1 MKISEVD
8 RTKLS
13 PMMAQYMEI
22 KDKYKEELVFYRL
35 GDFYEM
41 FFDDALIASRELEL
55 TLTGRVA
62 GLEEKVPMCGV
73 PHNNVK
79 PYIEKLVN
87 KGYRVAIC
95 EQLEDPRFT
104 KGMVKR
110 GIVDVIS
117 KGTIADNDLLNDLD
131 SSYIASILFFSDIIV
146 LTILDIST
154 GYLATLSIENDEEK
168 INDALFY
175 RDVSY
180 VVYIPK
186 NYTNDVLKGMNPT
199 IDIKSTNDY
208 TSSLEEMMLTDYLNL
223 QNTYLKLTTDQAKL
237 TNYINDT
244 LKDKSEVVLTS
255 KVDTKSLSKVSRY
268 FNFASYSIL
277 AVVIFIITLV
287 LTSFK
292 EKTVNKRIVVSSMNY
307 KKHNGLILKSSLLY
321 ALIVWVLFSLLAI
334 ILLGKSVLN
343 TRGLLLSLNT
353 LVFTLQALTFALLIS
368 SLVNNKDA
376 IGGIVNVVAL
386 GGAFIPSMYLPE
398 KVVSISHIF
407 PAYYYN
413 NSNDLVTSLEVINL
427 TTLKPFITNIMMMLV
442 FMLVFIV
449 LNNFVIKNKRK
460 A

>member
-1 MKISEVD
+1 MTVFKTFWKI
-8 RTKLS
+8 
-13 PMMAQYMEI
+13 
-22 KDKYKEELVFYRL
+22 
-35 GDFYEM
+35 
-41 FFDDALIASRELEL
+41 
-55 TLTGRVA
+55 
-62 GLEEKVPMCGV
+62 
-73 PHNNVK
+73 
-79 PYIEKLVN
+79 VN
-87 KGYRVAIC
+87 KY
-95 EQLEDPRFT
+95 
-104 KGMVKR
+104 
-110 GIVDVIS
+110 
-117 KGTIADNDLLNDLD
+117 KGTIILYTVMLISFGGINLASNDTTTTFTSTLPNIAIINNDE
-131 SSYIASILFFSDIIV
+131 STIITNN
-146 LTILDIST
+146 LIN
-154 GYLATLSIENDEEK
+154 YLSENSKVVDIENDEEK

-223 QNTYLKLTTDQAKL
+223 QNTYLKLTTDQTKL

-244 LKDKSEVVLTS
+244 LKDKSKVVLTS

-307 KKHNGLILKSSLLY
+307 KKHSGLILKSSLLY

-334 ILLGKSVLN
+334 ILLGKSLLN
-343 TRGLLLSLNT
+343 IRGLLLLLNT
-353 LVFTLQALTFALLIS
+353 LIFTLQALTFALLIS

-386 GGAFIPSMYLPE
+386 GSAFLCGAFIPSMYLPE

>member
-1 MKISEVD
+1 MTVFKTFWKI
-8 RTKLS
+8 
-13 PMMAQYMEI
+13 
-22 KDKYKEELVFYRL
+22 
-35 GDFYEM
+35 
-41 FFDDALIASRELEL
+41 
-55 TLTGRVA
+55 
-62 GLEEKVPMCGV
+62 
-73 PHNNVK
+73 
-79 PYIEKLVN
+79 VN
-87 KGYRVAIC
+87 KY
-95 EQLEDPRFT
+95 
-104 KGMVKR
+104 
-110 GIVDVIS
+110 
-117 KGTIADNDLLNDLD
+117 KGTIILYTVMLISFGGINLTSNDTTTTFTSTLPNIAIVNNDQK
-131 SSYIASILFFSDIIV
+131 SV
-146 LTILDIST
+146 LTNNLIS
-154 GYLATLSIENDEEK
+154 YLSENSKVVDIENDEEK

-223 QNTYLKLTTDQAKL
+223 QNTYLKLTTDQTKL

-307 KKHNGLILKSSLLY
+307 KKHSGLILKSSLLY

-334 ILLGKSVLN
+334 ILLGKSLLN
-343 TRGLLLSLNT
+343 IRGLLLILNT
-353 LVFTLQALTFALLIS
+353 LIFTLQALTFALLIS

-386 GGAFIPSMYLPE
+386 GSAFLCGAFIPSIYLPE

-449 LNNFVIKNKRK
+449 LNNFVIKNRR
-460 A
+460 

>member
-1 MKISEVD
+1 MTVFKTFWKI
-8 RTKLS
+8 
-13 PMMAQYMEI
+13 
-22 KDKYKEELVFYRL
+22 
-35 GDFYEM
+35 
-41 FFDDALIASRELEL
+41 
-55 TLTGRVA
+55 
-62 GLEEKVPMCGV
+62 
-73 PHNNVK
+73 
-79 PYIEKLVN
+79 VN
-87 KGYRVAIC
+87 KY
-95 EQLEDPRFT
+95 
-104 KGMVKR
+104 
-110 GIVDVIS
+110 
-117 KGTIADNDLLNDLD
+117 KGTIILYTVMLISFGGINLASNDTTTTFTSTLPNIAIVNNDQK
-131 SSYIASILFFSDIIV
+131 SV
-146 LTILDIST
+146 LTNNLIN
-154 GYLATLSIENDEEK
+154 YLSENSKVVDIENDEEK

-223 QNTYLKLTTDQAKL
+223 QNTYLKLTTDQTKL

-244 LKDKSEVVLTS
+244 LKDKSKVVLTS

-277 AVVIFIITLV
+277 AVVIFIITLA

-307 KKHNGLILKSSLLY
+307 KKHSGLILKSSLLY

-334 ILLGKSVLN
+334 ILLGKSLLN
-343 TRGLLLSLNT
+343 IRGLLLLLNT
-353 LVFTLQALTFALLIS
+353 LIFTLQALTFALLIS

-386 GGAFIPSMYLPE
+386 GSAFLCGAFIPSMYLPE

>member
-1 MKISEVD
+1 MTVFKTFWKI
-8 RTKLS
+8 
-13 PMMAQYMEI
+13 
-22 KDKYKEELVFYRL
+22 
-35 GDFYEM
+35 
-41 FFDDALIASRELEL
+41 
-55 TLTGRVA
+55 
-62 GLEEKVPMCGV
+62 
-73 PHNNVK
+73 
-79 PYIEKLVN
+79 VN
-87 KGYRVAIC
+87 KY
-95 EQLEDPRFT
+95 
-104 KGMVKR
+104 
-110 GIVDVIS
+110 
-117 KGTIADNDLLNDLD
+117 KGTIILYTVMLISFGGINLASNDTTTTFTSTLPNIAIVNNDQK
-131 SSYIASILFFSDIIV
+131 SV
-146 LTILDIST
+146 LTNNLIS
-154 GYLATLSIENDEEK
+154 YLSENSKVVDIENDEEK

-208 TSSLEEMMLTDYLNL
+208 TSSLEEMMLIDYLNL

-307 KKHNGLILKSSLLY
+307 KKHSGLILKSSLLY

-334 ILLGKSVLN
+334 ILLGKSLLN
-343 TRGLLLSLNT
+343 IRGLLLILNT
-353 LVFTLQALTFALLIS
+353 LIFTLQALTFALLIS

-386 GGAFIPSMYLPE
+386 GSAFLCGAFIPSMYLPE

-427 TTLKPFITNIMMMLV
+427 TTLKPFITNIVMMLV

>member
-1 MKISEVD
+1 MTVFKTFWKI
-8 RTKLS
+8 
-13 PMMAQYMEI
+13 
-22 KDKYKEELVFYRL
+22 
-35 GDFYEM
+35 
-41 FFDDALIASRELEL
+41 
-55 TLTGRVA
+55 
-62 GLEEKVPMCGV
+62 
-73 PHNNVK
+73 
-79 PYIEKLVN
+79 VN
-87 KGYRVAIC
+87 KY
-95 EQLEDPRFT
+95 
-104 KGMVKR
+104 
-110 GIVDVIS
+110 
-117 KGTIADNDLLNDLD
+117 KGTIIVYTVMLVSFGGINLASNDTTTTFTSTLPNIAIVNNDQK
-131 SSYIASILFFSDIIV
+131 SILTNN
-146 LTILDIST
+146 LIS
-154 GYLATLSIENDEEK
+154 YLSENSKVVDIENDEEK

-199 IDIKSTNDY
+199 INIKSTNDY

-223 QNTYLKLTTDQAKL
+223 QNTYLKLTTDQTKL

-255 KVDTKSLSKVSRY
+255 KVDTKSFSKVSRY

-307 KKHNGLILKSSLLY
+307 KKHSGLILKSSLLY
-321 ALIVWVLFSLLAI
+321 ALIVWALFSLLAI
-334 ILLGKSVLN
+334 ILLGKSLLN
-343 TRGLLLSLNT
+343 IRGLLLSLNT
-353 LVFTLQALTFALLIS
+353 LIFTLQALTFALLIS

-386 GGAFIPSMYLPE
+386 GSAFLCGAFIPSMYLPE

>member
-1 MKISEVD
+1 MTVFKTFWKI
-8 RTKLS
+8 
-13 PMMAQYMEI
+13 
-22 KDKYKEELVFYRL
+22 
-35 GDFYEM
+35 
-41 FFDDALIASRELEL
+41 
-55 TLTGRVA
+55 
-62 GLEEKVPMCGV
+62 
-73 PHNNVK
+73 
-79 PYIEKLVN
+79 VN
-87 KGYRVAIC
+87 KY
-95 EQLEDPRFT
+95 
-104 KGMVKR
+104 
-110 GIVDVIS
+110 
-117 KGTIADNDLLNDLD
+117 KGTIILYTVMLISFGGINLASNDTTTTFTSTLPNIAIVNNDQK
-131 SSYIASILFFSDIIV
+131 SV
-146 LTILDIST
+146 LTNNLIS
-154 GYLATLSIENDEEK
+154 YLSENSKVVDIENDEEK

-199 IDIKSTNDY
+199 INIKSTNDY

-223 QNTYLKLTTDQAKL
+223 QNTYLKLTTDQTKL

-255 KVDTKSLSKVSRY
+255 KVDTKSFSKVSRY

-334 ILLGKSVLN
+334 ILLGKSLLN
-343 TRGLLLSLNT
+343 IRGLLLLLNT
-353 LVFTLQALTFALLIS
+353 LIFTLQALTFALLIS

-386 GGAFIPSMYLPE
+386 GSAFLCGAFIPSMYLPE

-427 TTLKPFITNIMMMLV
+427 TTLKPFISNIVMMLV

>member
-1 MKISEVD
+1 MTVFKTFWKI
-8 RTKLS
+8 
-13 PMMAQYMEI
+13 
-22 KDKYKEELVFYRL
+22 
-35 GDFYEM
+35 
-41 FFDDALIASRELEL
+41 
-55 TLTGRVA
+55 
-62 GLEEKVPMCGV
+62 
-73 PHNNVK
+73 
-79 PYIEKLVN
+79 VN
-87 KGYRVAIC
+87 KY
-95 EQLEDPRFT
+95 
-104 KGMVKR
+104 
-110 GIVDVIS
+110 
-117 KGTIADNDLLNDLD
+117 KGTIILYTVMLISFGGINLTSNDTTTTFTSTLPNIAIVNNDQK
-131 SSYIASILFFSDIIV
+131 SV
-146 LTILDIST
+146 LTNNLIS
-154 GYLATLSIENDEEK
+154 YLSENSKVVDIENDEEK

-199 IDIKSTNDY
+199 INIKSTNDY

-255 KVDTKSLSKVSRY
+255 KVDTKSFSKVSRY

-307 KKHNGLILKSSLLY
+307 KKHNGLILKSSLVY

-334 ILLGKSVLN
+334 ILLGKSLLN
-343 TRGLLLSLNT
+343 IRGLLLLLNT
-353 LVFTLQALTFALLIS
+353 LIFTLQALTFALLIS

-386 GGAFIPSMYLPE
+386 GSAFLCGAFIPSMYLPE

>member
-1 MKISEVD
+1 MTVFKTFWKI
-8 RTKLS
+8 
-13 PMMAQYMEI
+13 
-22 KDKYKEELVFYRL
+22 
-35 GDFYEM
+35 
-41 FFDDALIASRELEL
+41 
-55 TLTGRVA
+55 
-62 GLEEKVPMCGV
+62 
-73 PHNNVK
+73 
-79 PYIEKLVN
+79 VN
-87 KGYRVAIC
+87 KY
-95 EQLEDPRFT
+95 
-104 KGMVKR
+104 
-110 GIVDVIS
+110 
-117 KGTIADNDLLNDLD
+117 KGTIILYTVMLISFGGINLASNDTTTTFTSTLPNIAIVNNDQK
-131 SSYIASILFFSDIIV
+131 SV
-146 LTILDIST
+146 LTNNLIS
-154 GYLATLSIENDEEK
+154 YLSENSKVVDIENDEEK

-223 QNTYLKLTTDQAKL
+223 QNTYLKLTTDQTKL

-334 ILLGKSVLN
+334 ILLGKSLLN
-343 TRGLLLSLNT
+343 IRGLLLILNT
-353 LVFTLQALTFALLIS
+353 LIFTLQALTFALLIS

-386 GGAFIPSMYLPE
+386 GSAFLCGAFIPSMYLPE

-413 NSNDLVTSLEVINL
+413 NSNNLVTSLEVINL
-427 TTLKPFITNIMMMLV
+427 TTLKPFITNIVMMLV

-449 LNNFVIKNKRK
+449 LNNFVIKNKGK

>member
-1 MKISEVD
+1 MTVFKTFWKI
-8 RTKLS
+8 
-13 PMMAQYMEI
+13 
-22 KDKYKEELVFYRL
+22 
-35 GDFYEM
+35 
-41 FFDDALIASRELEL
+41 
-55 TLTGRVA
+55 
-62 GLEEKVPMCGV
+62 
-73 PHNNVK
+73 
-79 PYIEKLVN
+79 VN
-87 KGYRVAIC
+87 KY
-95 EQLEDPRFT
+95 
-104 KGMVKR
+104 
-110 GIVDVIS
+110 
-117 KGTIADNDLLNDLD
+117 KGTIILYTVMLISFGGINLASNDTTTTFTSTLPNIAIVNNDQK
-131 SSYIASILFFSDIIV
+131 SV
-146 LTILDIST
+146 LTNNLIN
-154 GYLATLSIENDEEK
+154 YLSENSKVVDIENDEEK

-208 TSSLEEMMLTDYLNL
+208 TSSLEEMMLTNYLNL
-223 QNTYLKLTTDQAKL
+223 QNTYLKLTTDQTKL

-244 LKDKSEVVLTS
+244 LKDKSKVVLTS

-307 KKHNGLILKSSLLY
+307 KKHSGLILKSSLLY

-334 ILLGKSVLN
+334 ILLGKSLLN
-343 TRGLLLSLNT
+343 IRGLLLLLNT
-353 LVFTLQALTFALLIS
+353 LIFTLQALTFALLIS

-386 GGAFIPSMYLPE
+386 GSAFLCGAFIPSMYLPE

>member
-1 MKISEVD
+1 MTVFKTFWKI
-8 RTKLS
+8 
-13 PMMAQYMEI
+13 
-22 KDKYKEELVFYRL
+22 
-35 GDFYEM
+35 
-41 FFDDALIASRELEL
+41 
-55 TLTGRVA
+55 
-62 GLEEKVPMCGV
+62 
-73 PHNNVK
+73 
-79 PYIEKLVN
+79 VN
-87 KGYRVAIC
+87 KY
-95 EQLEDPRFT
+95 
-104 KGMVKR
+104 
-110 GIVDVIS
+110 
-117 KGTIADNDLLNDLD
+117 KGTIILYTVMLISFGGINLVSNDTTTTFTSTLPNIAIVNNDQN
-131 SSYIASILFFSDIIV
+131 SV
-146 LTILDIST
+146 LTNNLIS
-154 GYLATLSIENDEEK
+154 YLSENSKVVDIENDEEK

-199 IDIKSTNDY
+199 INIKSTNDY

-255 KVDTKSLSKVSRY
+255 KVDTKSFSKVSRY

-307 KKHNGLILKSSLLY
+307 KKHSGLILKSSLLY
-321 ALIVWVLFSLLAI
+321 ALIVWALFSLLAI
-334 ILLGKSVLN
+334 ILLGKSLLN
-343 TRGLLLSLNT
+343 IRGLLLSLNT
-353 LVFTLQALTFALLIS
+353 LIFTLQALTFALLIS

-386 GGAFIPSMYLPE
+386 GSAFLCGAFIPSMYLPE

-449 LNNFVIKNKRK
+449 LNNFVIKNRR
-460 A
+460 

>member
-1 MKISEVD
+1 MTVFKTFWKI
-8 RTKLS
+8 
-13 PMMAQYMEI
+13 
-22 KDKYKEELVFYRL
+22 
-35 GDFYEM
+35 
-41 FFDDALIASRELEL
+41 
-55 TLTGRVA
+55 
-62 GLEEKVPMCGV
+62 
-73 PHNNVK
+73 
-79 PYIEKLVN
+79 VN
-87 KGYRVAIC
+87 KY
-95 EQLEDPRFT
+95 
-104 KGMVKR
+104 
-110 GIVDVIS
+110 
-117 KGTIADNDLLNDLD
+117 KGTIILYTVMLISFGGINLASNDTTTTFTSTLPNIAIVNNDQN
-131 SSYIASILFFSDIIV
+131 SV
-146 LTILDIST
+146 LTNNLIS
-154 GYLATLSIENDEEK
+154 YLSENSKVVDIENDEEK

-199 IDIKSTNDY
+199 INIKSTNDY

-268 FNFASYSIL
+268 FNSYSIL

-307 KKHNGLILKSSLLY
+307 KKHSGLILKSSLLY

-334 ILLGKSVLN
+334 ILLGKSLLN
-343 TRGLLLSLNT
+343 IRGLLLFLNT
-353 LVFTLQALTFALLIS
+353 LIFTLQALTFALLIS

-386 GGAFIPSMYLPE
+386 GSAFLCGAFIPSMYLPE

-427 TTLKPFITNIMMMLV
+427 TTLKPFIANIMMMLV

-449 LNNFVIKNKRK
+449 LNNFVIKNRR
-460 A
+460 

>member
-1 MKISEVD
+1 MTVFKTFWKI
-8 RTKLS
+8 
-13 PMMAQYMEI
+13 
-22 KDKYKEELVFYRL
+22 
-35 GDFYEM
+35 
-41 FFDDALIASRELEL
+41 
-55 TLTGRVA
+55 
-62 GLEEKVPMCGV
+62 
-73 PHNNVK
+73 
-79 PYIEKLVN
+79 VN
-87 KGYRVAIC
+87 KY
-95 EQLEDPRFT
+95 
-104 KGMVKR
+104 
-110 GIVDVIS
+110 
-117 KGTIADNDLLNDLD
+117 KGTIILYTVMLISFGGINLTSNDTTTTFTSTLPNIAIVNNDQK
-131 SSYIASILFFSDIIV
+131 SV
-146 LTILDIST
+146 LTNNLIS
-154 GYLATLSIENDEEK
+154 YLSENSKVVDIENDEEK

-199 IDIKSTNDY
+199 INIKSTNDY

-255 KVDTKSLSKVSRY
+255 KVDTKSFSKVSRY

-343 TRGLLLSLNT
+343 IRGLLLLLNT
-353 LVFTLQALTFALLIS
+353 LIFTLQALTFALLIS

-386 GGAFIPSMYLPE
+386 GSAFLCGAFIPSIYLPE

>member
-1 MKISEVD
+1 MTVFKTFWKI
-8 RTKLS
+8 
-13 PMMAQYMEI
+13 
-22 KDKYKEELVFYRL
+22 
-35 GDFYEM
+35 
-41 FFDDALIASRELEL
+41 
-55 TLTGRVA
+55 
-62 GLEEKVPMCGV
+62 
-73 PHNNVK
+73 
-79 PYIEKLVN
+79 VN
-87 KGYRVAIC
+87 KY
-95 EQLEDPRFT
+95 
-104 KGMVKR
+104 
-110 GIVDVIS
+110 
-117 KGTIADNDLLNDLD
+117 KGTIILYTVMLISFGGINLASNDTTTTFTSTLPNIAIVNNDQK
-131 SSYIASILFFSDIIV
+131 SV
-146 LTILDIST
+146 LTNNLIS
-154 GYLATLSIENDEEK
+154 YLSENSKVVDIENDEEK

-223 QNTYLKLTTDQAKL
+223 QNTYLKLTTDHAKL

-255 KVDTKSLSKVSRY
+255 KVDTKSFSKVSRY

-334 ILLGKSVLN
+334 ILLGKSLLN
-343 TRGLLLSLNT
+343 IRGLLLLLNT

-386 GGAFIPSMYLPE
+386 GSAFLCGAFIPSMYLPE

-427 TTLKPFITNIMMMLV
+427 TTLKPFIANIMMMLV

-449 LNNFVIKNKRK
+449 LNNFVIKNRR
-460 A
+460 

>member
-1 MKISEVD
+1 MTVFKTFWKI
-8 RTKLS
+8 
-13 PMMAQYMEI
+13 
-22 KDKYKEELVFYRL
+22 
-35 GDFYEM
+35 
-41 FFDDALIASRELEL
+41 
-55 TLTGRVA
+55 
-62 GLEEKVPMCGV
+62 
-73 PHNNVK
+73 
-79 PYIEKLVN
+79 VN
-87 KGYRVAIC
+87 KY
-95 EQLEDPRFT
+95 
-104 KGMVKR
+104 
-110 GIVDVIS
+110 
-117 KGTIADNDLLNDLD
+117 KGTIILYTVMLISFGGINLVSNDTTTIFTSTLPNIAIVNNDQK
-131 SSYIASILFFSDIIV
+131 SV
-146 LTILDIST
+146 LTNNLIS
-154 GYLATLSIENDEEK
+154 YLSENSKVVDIENDEEK

-307 KKHNGLILKSSLLY
+307 KKHSGLILKSSLLY
-321 ALIVWVLFSLLAI
+321 ALIVWALFSLLAI

-353 LVFTLQALTFALLIS
+353 LIFTLQALTFALLIS

-386 GGAFIPSMYLPE
+386 GSAFLCGAFIPSMYLPE

-413 NSNDLVTSLEVINL
+413 NSNNLVTSLEVINL

>member
-1 MKISEVD
+1 MTVFKTFWKI
-8 RTKLS
+8 
-13 PMMAQYMEI
+13 
-22 KDKYKEELVFYRL
+22 
-35 GDFYEM
+35 
-41 FFDDALIASRELEL
+41 
-55 TLTGRVA
+55 
-62 GLEEKVPMCGV
+62 
-73 PHNNVK
+73 
-79 PYIEKLVN
+79 VN
-87 KGYRVAIC
+87 KY
-95 EQLEDPRFT
+95 
-104 KGMVKR
+104 
-110 GIVDVIS
+110 
-117 KGTIADNDLLNDLD
+117 KGTIILYTVMLISFGGINLTSNDTTTTFTSTLPNIAIVNNDQK
-131 SSYIASILFFSDIIV
+131 SV
-146 LTILDIST
+146 LTNNLIS
-154 GYLATLSIENDEEK
+154 YLSENSKVVDIENDEEK

-208 TSSLEEMMLTDYLNL
+208 TSSFEEMMLTDYLNL
-223 QNTYLKLTTDQAKL
+223 QNTYLKLTTDQTKL

-244 LKDKSEVVLTS
+244 LKDKSKVVLTS

-307 KKHNGLILKSSLLY
+307 KKHSGLILKSSLLY

-334 ILLGKSVLN
+334 ILLGKSLLN
-343 TRGLLLSLNT
+343 IRGLLLILNT
-353 LVFTLQALTFALLIS
+353 LIFTLQALTFALLIS

-386 GGAFIPSMYLPE
+386 GSAFLCGAFIPSMYLPE

>member
-1 MKISEVD
+1 MTVFKTFWKI
-8 RTKLS
+8 
-13 PMMAQYMEI
+13 
-22 KDKYKEELVFYRL
+22 
-35 GDFYEM
+35 
-41 FFDDALIASRELEL
+41 
-55 TLTGRVA
+55 
-62 GLEEKVPMCGV
+62 
-73 PHNNVK
+73 
-79 PYIEKLVN
+79 VN
-87 KGYRVAIC
+87 KY
-95 EQLEDPRFT
+95 
-104 KGMVKR
+104 
-110 GIVDVIS
+110 
-117 KGTIADNDLLNDLD
+117 KGTIILYTVMLISFGGINLASNDTTTTFTSTLPNIAIVNNDQK
-131 SSYIASILFFSDIIV
+131 SV
-146 LTILDIST
+146 LTNNLIS
-154 GYLATLSIENDEEK
+154 YLSENSKVVDIENDEEK

-223 QNTYLKLTTDQAKL
+223 QNTYLKLTTDQTKL

-334 ILLGKSVLN
+334 ILLGKSLLN
-343 TRGLLLSLNT
+343 IRGLLLILNT
-353 LVFTLQALTFALLIS
+353 LIFTLQALTFALLIS

-386 GGAFIPSMYLPE
+386 GSAFLCGAFIPSMYLPE

-413 NSNDLVTSLEVINL
+413 NSNNLVTSLEVINL

>member
-1 MKISEVD
+1 MTVFKTFWKI
-8 RTKLS
+8 
-13 PMMAQYMEI
+13 
-22 KDKYKEELVFYRL
+22 
-35 GDFYEM
+35 
-41 FFDDALIASRELEL
+41 
-55 TLTGRVA
+55 
-62 GLEEKVPMCGV
+62 
-73 PHNNVK
+73 
-79 PYIEKLVN
+79 VN
-87 KGYRVAIC
+87 KY
-95 EQLEDPRFT
+95 
-104 KGMVKR
+104 
-110 GIVDVIS
+110 
-117 KGTIADNDLLNDLD
+117 KGTIILYTVMLISFGGINLASNDTTTTFTSTLPNIAIVNNDQN
-131 SSYIASILFFSDIIV
+131 SV
-146 LTILDIST
+146 LTNNLIS
-154 GYLATLSIENDEEK
+154 YLSENSKVVDIENDEEK

-199 IDIKSTNDY
+199 INIKSTNDY

-307 KKHNGLILKSSLLY
+307 KKHSGLILKSSLLY

-334 ILLGKSVLN
+334 ILLGKSLLN
-343 TRGLLLSLNT
+343 IRGLLLSLNT

-386 GGAFIPSMYLPE
+386 GSAFLCGAFIPSMYLPE

-427 TTLKPFITNIMMMLV
+427 TTLKPFITNIVMMLV

>member
-1 MKISEVD
+1 MTVFKTFWKI
-8 RTKLS
+8 
-13 PMMAQYMEI
+13 
-22 KDKYKEELVFYRL
+22 
-35 GDFYEM
+35 
-41 FFDDALIASRELEL
+41 
-55 TLTGRVA
+55 
-62 GLEEKVPMCGV
+62 
-73 PHNNVK
+73 
-79 PYIEKLVN
+79 VN
-87 KGYRVAIC
+87 KY
-95 EQLEDPRFT
+95 
-104 KGMVKR
+104 
-110 GIVDVIS
+110 
-117 KGTIADNDLLNDLD
+117 KGTIILYTVMLISFGGINLASNDTTTTFTSTLPNIAIVNNDQK
-131 SSYIASILFFSDIIV
+131 SV
-146 LTILDIST
+146 LTNNLIN
-154 GYLATLSIENDEEK
+154 YLSENSKVVDIENDEEK

-255 KVDTKSLSKVSRY
+255 KFDTNTLSKVSRY

-292 EKTVNKRIVVSSMNY
+292 EKTVNKRIVVSSTNY
-307 KKHNGLILKSSLLY
+307 KKHSGLILKSSLLY

-334 ILLGKSVLN
+334 ILLGKSLLN
-343 TRGLLLSLNT
+343 IRGLLLSLNT
-353 LVFTLQALTFALLIS
+353 LIFTLQALTFALLIS

-386 GGAFIPSMYLPE
+386 GSAFLCGAFIPSMYLPE

-427 TTLKPFITNIMMMLV
+427 TTLKPFIINIMIMLV

-449 LNNFVIKNKRK
+449 LNNFVIKNRR
-460 A
+460 

>member
-1 MKISEVD
+1 MTVFKTFWKI
-8 RTKLS
+8 
-13 PMMAQYMEI
+13 
-22 KDKYKEELVFYRL
+22 
-35 GDFYEM
+35 
-41 FFDDALIASRELEL
+41 
-55 TLTGRVA
+55 
-62 GLEEKVPMCGV
+62 
-73 PHNNVK
+73 
-79 PYIEKLVN
+79 VN
-87 KGYRVAIC
+87 KY
-95 EQLEDPRFT
+95 
-104 KGMVKR
+104 
-110 GIVDVIS
+110 
-117 KGTIADNDLLNDLD
+117 KGTIILYTVMLISFGGINLASNDTTTTFTSTLPNIAIVNNDQK
-131 SSYIASILFFSDIIV
+131 SV
-146 LTILDIST
+146 LTNNLIS
-154 GYLATLSIENDEEK
+154 YLSENSKVVDIENDEEK

-208 TSSLEEMMLTDYLNL
+208 MSSLEEMMLTDYLNL

-237 TNYINDT
+237 TNYINET

-307 KKHNGLILKSSLLY
+307 KKHSGLILKSSLLY
-321 ALIVWVLFSLLAI
+321 ALIVLALFSLLAI

-343 TRGLLLSLNT
+343 TRGLLLILNT
-353 LVFTLQALTFALLIS
+353 LIFTLQALTFALLIS

-386 GGAFIPSMYLPE
+386 GSAFLCGAFIPSMYLPE

>member
-1 MKISEVD
+1 MTVFKTFWKI
-8 RTKLS
+8 
-13 PMMAQYMEI
+13 
-22 KDKYKEELVFYRL
+22 
-35 GDFYEM
+35 
-41 FFDDALIASRELEL
+41 
-55 TLTGRVA
+55 
-62 GLEEKVPMCGV
+62 
-73 PHNNVK
+73 
-79 PYIEKLVN
+79 VN
-87 KGYRVAIC
+87 KY
-95 EQLEDPRFT
+95 
-104 KGMVKR
+104 
-110 GIVDVIS
+110 
-117 KGTIADNDLLNDLD
+117 KGTIILYTVMLISFGGINLASNDTTTTFTSTLPNIAIVNNDQK
-131 SSYIASILFFSDIIV
+131 SV
-146 LTILDIST
+146 LTNNLIS
-154 GYLATLSIENDEEK
+154 YLSENSKVVDIENDEEK

-255 KVDTKSLSKVSRY
+255 KVDTKSLSTVSRY

-307 KKHNGLILKSSLLY
+307 KKHSGLILKSSLLY
-321 ALIVWVLFSLLAI
+321 ALIVWALFSLLAI

-343 TRGLLLSLNT
+343 TRGLLLLLNT
-353 LVFTLQALTFALLIS
+353 LIFTLQALTFALLIS

-386 GGAFIPSMYLPE
+386 GSAFLCGAFIPSIYLPE

-427 TTLKPFITNIMMMLV
+427 TTLKPFITNIVMMLV

>member
-1 MKISEVD
+1 MTVFKTFWKI
-8 RTKLS
+8 
-13 PMMAQYMEI
+13 
-22 KDKYKEELVFYRL
+22 
-35 GDFYEM
+35 
-41 FFDDALIASRELEL
+41 
-55 TLTGRVA
+55 
-62 GLEEKVPMCGV
+62 
-73 PHNNVK
+73 
-79 PYIEKLVN
+79 VN
-87 KGYRVAIC
+87 KY
-95 EQLEDPRFT
+95 
-104 KGMVKR
+104 
-110 GIVDVIS
+110 
-117 KGTIADNDLLNDLD
+117 KGTIILYTVMLISFGGINLASNDTTTTFTSTLPNIAIVNNDQK
-131 SSYIASILFFSDIIV
+131 SV
-146 LTILDIST
+146 LTNNLIN
-154 GYLATLSIENDEEK
+154 YLSENSKVVDIENDEEK

-223 QNTYLKLTTDQAKL
+223 QNTYLKLTTDQTKL
-237 TNYINDT
+237 TDYINDT
-244 LKDKSEVVLTS
+244 LKDKSKVVLTS

-307 KKHNGLILKSSLLY
+307 KKHSGLILKSSLLY

-334 ILLGKSVLN
+334 ILLGKSLLN
-343 TRGLLLSLNT
+343 IRGLLLLLNT
-353 LVFTLQALTFALLIS
+353 LIFTLQALTFALLIS

-386 GGAFIPSMYLPE
+386 GSAFLCGAFIPSMYLPE

>member
-1 MKISEVD
+1 MTVFKTFWKI
-8 RTKLS
+8 
-13 PMMAQYMEI
+13 
-22 KDKYKEELVFYRL
+22 
-35 GDFYEM
+35 
-41 FFDDALIASRELEL
+41 
-55 TLTGRVA
+55 
-62 GLEEKVPMCGV
+62 
-73 PHNNVK
+73 
-79 PYIEKLVN
+79 VN
-87 KGYRVAIC
+87 KY
-95 EQLEDPRFT
+95 
-104 KGMVKR
+104 
-110 GIVDVIS
+110 
-117 KGTIADNDLLNDLD
+117 KGTIILYTVMLISFGGINLASNDTTTTFTSTLPNIAIINNDQK
-131 SSYIASILFFSDIIV
+131 SV
-146 LTILDIST
+146 LTNNLIN
-154 GYLATLSIENDEEK
+154 YLSENSKVVDIENDEEK

-255 KVDTKSLSKVSRY
+255 KFDTNTLSKVSRY

-292 EKTVNKRIVVSSMNY
+292 EKTVNKRIVVSSTNY
-307 KKHNGLILKSSLLY
+307 KKHSGLILKSSLLY

-334 ILLGKSVLN
+334 ILLGKSLLN
-343 TRGLLLSLNT
+343 IRGLLLSLNT
-353 LVFTLQALTFALLIS
+353 LIFTLQALTFALLIS

-386 GGAFIPSMYLPE
+386 GSAFLCGAFIPSMYLPE

-449 LNNFVIKNKRK
+449 LNNFVIKNRR
-460 A
+460 

>member
-1 MKISEVD
+1 MTVFKTFWKI
-8 RTKLS
+8 
-13 PMMAQYMEI
+13 
-22 KDKYKEELVFYRL
+22 
-35 GDFYEM
+35 
-41 FFDDALIASRELEL
+41 
-55 TLTGRVA
+55 
-62 GLEEKVPMCGV
+62 
-73 PHNNVK
+73 
-79 PYIEKLVN
+79 VN
-87 KGYRVAIC
+87 KY
-95 EQLEDPRFT
+95 
-104 KGMVKR
+104 
-110 GIVDVIS
+110 
-117 KGTIADNDLLNDLD
+117 KGTIILYTVMLISFGGINLTSNDTTTTFTSTLPNIAIVNNDQK
-131 SSYIASILFFSDIIV
+131 SV
-146 LTILDIST
+146 LTNNLIS
-154 GYLATLSIENDEEK
+154 YLSENSKVVDIENDEEK

-255 KVDTKSLSKVSRY
+255 KVDTKSFSKVSRY

-307 KKHNGLILKSSLLY
+307 KKHNGLILKSSLVY

-334 ILLGKSVLN
+334 ILLGKSLLN
-343 TRGLLLSLNT
+343 IRGLLLILNT
-353 LVFTLQALTFALLIS
+353 LIFTLQALTFALLIS

-386 GGAFIPSMYLPE
+386 GSAFLCGAFIPSIYLPE

>member
-1 MKISEVD
+1 MTVFKTFWKI
-8 RTKLS
+8 
-13 PMMAQYMEI
+13 
-22 KDKYKEELVFYRL
+22 
-35 GDFYEM
+35 
-41 FFDDALIASRELEL
+41 
-55 TLTGRVA
+55 
-62 GLEEKVPMCGV
+62 
-73 PHNNVK
+73 
-79 PYIEKLVN
+79 VN
-87 KGYRVAIC
+87 KY
-95 EQLEDPRFT
+95 
-104 KGMVKR
+104 
-110 GIVDVIS
+110 
-117 KGTIADNDLLNDLD
+117 KGTIILYTVMLISFGGINLASNDTTTTFTSTLPNIAIVNNDQK
-131 SSYIASILFFSDIIV
+131 SV
-146 LTILDIST
+146 LTNNLIS
-154 GYLATLSIENDEEK
+154 YLSENSKVVDIENDEEM

-199 IDIKSTNDY
+199 INIKSTNDY

-307 KKHNGLILKSSLLY
+307 KKHSGLILKSSLLY

-334 ILLGKSVLN
+334 ILLGKSLLN
-343 TRGLLLSLNT
+343 IRGLLLLLNT

-386 GGAFIPSMYLPE
+386 GSAFLCGAFIPSMYLPE

-427 TTLKPFITNIMMMLV
+427 TTLKPFIANIMMMLV

-449 LNNFVIKNKRK
+449 LNNFVIKNRR
-460 A
+460 

>member
-1 MKISEVD
+1 MTVFKTFWKI
-8 RTKLS
+8 
-13 PMMAQYMEI
+13 
-22 KDKYKEELVFYRL
+22 
-35 GDFYEM
+35 
-41 FFDDALIASRELEL
+41 
-55 TLTGRVA
+55 
-62 GLEEKVPMCGV
+62 
-73 PHNNVK
+73 
-79 PYIEKLVN
+79 VN
-87 KGYRVAIC
+87 KY
-95 EQLEDPRFT
+95 
-104 KGMVKR
+104 
-110 GIVDVIS
+110 
-117 KGTIADNDLLNDLD
+117 KGTIILYTVMLISFGGINLASNDTTTTFTSTLPNIAIVNNDQK
-131 SSYIASILFFSDIIV
+131 SV
-146 LTILDIST
+146 LTNNLIS
-154 GYLATLSIENDEEK
+154 YLSENSKVVDIENDEEK

-307 KKHNGLILKSSLLY
+307 KKHSGLILKSSLLY
-321 ALIVWVLFSLLAI
+321 ALIVWALFSLLAI

-343 TRGLLLSLNT
+343 TRGLLLILNT

-386 GGAFIPSMYLPE
+386 GSAFLCGTFIPSMYLPE

>member
-1 MKISEVD
+1 MTVFKTFWKI
-8 RTKLS
+8 
-13 PMMAQYMEI
+13 
-22 KDKYKEELVFYRL
+22 
-35 GDFYEM
+35 
-41 FFDDALIASRELEL
+41 
-55 TLTGRVA
+55 
-62 GLEEKVPMCGV
+62 
-73 PHNNVK
+73 
-79 PYIEKLVN
+79 VN
-87 KGYRVAIC
+87 KY
-95 EQLEDPRFT
+95 
-104 KGMVKR
+104 
-110 GIVDVIS
+110 
-117 KGTIADNDLLNDLD
+117 KGTIILYTVMLISFGGINLASNDTTTTFTSTLPNIAIVNNDQK
-131 SSYIASILFFSDIIV
+131 SV
-146 LTILDIST
+146 LTNNLIS
-154 GYLATLSIENDEEK
+154 YLSENSKVVDIENDEEK

-307 KKHNGLILKSSLLY
+307 KKHSGLILKSSLLY
-321 ALIVWVLFSLLAI
+321 ALIVWALFSLLAI

-386 GGAFIPSMYLPE
+386 GSAFLCGAFIPSMYLPE

-413 NSNDLVTSLEVINL
+413 NSNNLVTSLEVINL

>member
-1 MKISEVD
+1 MTVFKTFWKI
-8 RTKLS
+8 
-13 PMMAQYMEI
+13 
-22 KDKYKEELVFYRL
+22 
-35 GDFYEM
+35 
-41 FFDDALIASRELEL
+41 
-55 TLTGRVA
+55 
-62 GLEEKVPMCGV
+62 
-73 PHNNVK
+73 
-79 PYIEKLVN
+79 VN
-87 KGYRVAIC
+87 KY
-95 EQLEDPRFT
+95 
-104 KGMVKR
+104 
-110 GIVDVIS
+110 
-117 KGTIADNDLLNDLD
+117 KGTIILYTVMLISFGGINLTSNDTTTTFTSTLPNIAIVNNDQK
-131 SSYIASILFFSDIIV
+131 SV
-146 LTILDIST
+146 LTNNLIS
-154 GYLATLSIENDEEK
+154 YLSENSKVVDIENDEEK

-199 IDIKSTNDY
+199 INIKSTNDY

-334 ILLGKSVLN
+334 ILLGKSLLN
-343 TRGLLLSLNT
+343 IRGLLLILNT
-353 LVFTLQALTFALLIS
+353 LIFTLQALTFALLIS

-386 GGAFIPSMYLPE
+386 GSAFLCGAFIPSMYLPE

-427 TTLKPFITNIMMMLV
+427 TTLKPFIANIMMMLV

-449 LNNFVIKNKRK
+449 LNNFVIKNRR
-460 A
+460 

>member
-1 MKISEVD
+1 MTVFKTFWKI
-8 RTKLS
+8 
-13 PMMAQYMEI
+13 
-22 KDKYKEELVFYRL
+22 
-35 GDFYEM
+35 
-41 FFDDALIASRELEL
+41 
-55 TLTGRVA
+55 
-62 GLEEKVPMCGV
+62 
-73 PHNNVK
+73 
-79 PYIEKLVN
+79 VN
-87 KGYRVAIC
+87 KY
-95 EQLEDPRFT
+95 
-104 KGMVKR
+104 
-110 GIVDVIS
+110 
-117 KGTIADNDLLNDLD
+117 KGTIILYTVMLISFGGINLASNDTTTTFTSTLPNIAIVNNDQK
-131 SSYIASILFFSDIIV
+131 SV
-146 LTILDIST
+146 LTNNLIS
-154 GYLATLSIENDEEK
+154 YLSENSRVVDIENDEEK

-255 KVDTKSLSKVSRY
+255 KVDTKSLSTVSRY

-307 KKHNGLILKSSLLY
+307 KKHSGLILKSSLLY

-334 ILLGKSVLN
+334 ILLGKSLLN
-343 TRGLLLSLNT
+343 IRGLLLSLNT
-353 LVFTLQALTFALLIS
+353 LIFTLQALTFALLIS

-386 GGAFIPSMYLPE
+386 GSAFLCGAFIPSMYLPE

>member
-1 MKISEVD
+1 MTVFKTFWKI
-8 RTKLS
+8 
-13 PMMAQYMEI
+13 
-22 KDKYKEELVFYRL
+22 
-35 GDFYEM
+35 
-41 FFDDALIASRELEL
+41 
-55 TLTGRVA
+55 
-62 GLEEKVPMCGV
+62 
-73 PHNNVK
+73 
-79 PYIEKLVN
+79 VN
-87 KGYRVAIC
+87 KY
-95 EQLEDPRFT
+95 
-104 KGMVKR
+104 
-110 GIVDVIS
+110 
-117 KGTIADNDLLNDLD
+117 KGTIILYTVMLISFGGINLASNDTTTTFTSTLPNIAIVNNDQK
-131 SSYIASILFFSDIIV
+131 SV
-146 LTILDIST
+146 LTNNLIS
-154 GYLATLSIENDEEK
+154 YLSENSKVVDIENDEEK

-223 QNTYLKLTTDQAKL
+223 QNTYLKLTTDQTKL

-244 LKDKSEVVLTS
+244 LKDKSKVVLTS

-292 EKTVNKRIVVSSMNY
+292 DKTVNKRIVVSSMNY

-321 ALIVWVLFSLLAI
+321 ALIVWALFSLLAI

-386 GGAFIPSMYLPE
+386 GSAFLCGAFIPSIYLPE

-427 TTLKPFITNIMMMLV
+427 TTLKPFIANIMMMLV

-449 LNNFVIKNKRK
+449 LNNFVIKNRR
-460 A
+460 

>member
-1 MKISEVD
+1 MTVFKTFWKI
-8 RTKLS
+8 
-13 PMMAQYMEI
+13 
-22 KDKYKEELVFYRL
+22 
-35 GDFYEM
+35 
-41 FFDDALIASRELEL
+41 
-55 TLTGRVA
+55 
-62 GLEEKVPMCGV
+62 
-73 PHNNVK
+73 
-79 PYIEKLVN
+79 VN
-87 KGYRVAIC
+87 KY
-95 EQLEDPRFT
+95 
-104 KGMVKR
+104 
-110 GIVDVIS
+110 
-117 KGTIADNDLLNDLD
+117 KGTIILYTVMLISFGGINLASNDTTTTFTSTLPNIAIVNNDQK
-131 SSYIASILFFSDIIV
+131 SV
-146 LTILDIST
+146 LTNNLIS
-154 GYLATLSIENDEEK
+154 YLSENSKVVDIENDEEK

-199 IDIKSTNDY
+199 INIKSTNDY

-292 EKTVNKRIVVSSMNY
+292 DKTVNKRIVVSSMNY

-321 ALIVWVLFSLLAI
+321 ALIVWALFSLLAI

-386 GGAFIPSMYLPE
+386 GSAFLCGAFIPSMYLPE

>member
-1 MKISEVD
+1 MTVFKTFWKI
-8 RTKLS
+8 
-13 PMMAQYMEI
+13 
-22 KDKYKEELVFYRL
+22 
-35 GDFYEM
+35 
-41 FFDDALIASRELEL
+41 
-55 TLTGRVA
+55 
-62 GLEEKVPMCGV
+62 
-73 PHNNVK
+73 
-79 PYIEKLVN
+79 VN
-87 KGYRVAIC
+87 KY
-95 EQLEDPRFT
+95 
-104 KGMVKR
+104 
-110 GIVDVIS
+110 
-117 KGTIADNDLLNDLD
+117 KGTIILYTVMLISFGGINLASNDTTTTFTSTLPNIAIVNNDQK
-131 SSYIASILFFSDIIV
+131 SV
-146 LTILDIST
+146 LTNNLIS
-154 GYLATLSIENDEEK
+154 YLSENSKVVDIENDEEK

-199 IDIKSTNDY
+199 INIKSTNDY

-255 KVDTKSLSKVSRY
+255 KVDTKSFSKVSRY

-307 KKHNGLILKSSLLY
+307 KKHSGLILKSSLLY
-321 ALIVWVLFSLLAI
+321 ALIVWALFSLLAI

-343 TRGLLLSLNT
+343 TRGLLLILNT

-386 GGAFIPSMYLPE
+386 GSAFLCGAFIPSMYLPE

>member
-1 MKISEVD
+1 MTVFKTFWKI
-8 RTKLS
+8 
-13 PMMAQYMEI
+13 
-22 KDKYKEELVFYRL
+22 
-35 GDFYEM
+35 
-41 FFDDALIASRELEL
+41 
-55 TLTGRVA
+55 
-62 GLEEKVPMCGV
+62 
-73 PHNNVK
+73 
-79 PYIEKLVN
+79 VN
-87 KGYRVAIC
+87 KY
-95 EQLEDPRFT
+95 
-104 KGMVKR
+104 
-110 GIVDVIS
+110 
-117 KGTIADNDLLNDLD
+117 KGTIILYTVMLISFGGINLASNDTTTTFTSTLPNIAIVNNDQK
-131 SSYIASILFFSDIIV
+131 SV
-146 LTILDIST
+146 LTNNLIS
-154 GYLATLSIENDEEK
+154 YLSENSKVVDIENDEEK

-255 KVDTKSLSKVSRY
+255 KVDIKSLSKVSRY

-307 KKHNGLILKSSLLY
+307 KKHSGLILKSSLLY
-321 ALIVWVLFSLLAI
+321 ALIVWALFSLLAI

-386 GGAFIPSMYLPE
+386 GSAFLCGAFIPSMYLPE

>member
-1 MKISEVD
+1 MTVFKTFWKI
-8 RTKLS
+8 
-13 PMMAQYMEI
+13 
-22 KDKYKEELVFYRL
+22 
-35 GDFYEM
+35 
-41 FFDDALIASRELEL
+41 
-55 TLTGRVA
+55 
-62 GLEEKVPMCGV
+62 
-73 PHNNVK
+73 
-79 PYIEKLVN
+79 VN
-87 KGYRVAIC
+87 KY
-95 EQLEDPRFT
+95 
-104 KGMVKR
+104 
-110 GIVDVIS
+110 
-117 KGTIADNDLLNDLD
+117 KGTIILYTVMLISFGGINLSSNDTTTTFTSTLPKIAIINNDESTIITNNLINYLSENSKVLD
-131 SSYIASILFFSDIIV
+131 
-146 LTILDIST
+146 
-154 GYLATLSIENDEEK
+154 IENDEEK

-186 NYTNDVLKGMNPT
+186 NYTNDVLKGLNPT

-208 TSSLEEMMLTDYLNL
+208 TSSLEEMMLTDYLDL

-268 FNFASYSIL
+268 FNFASYSIF

-307 KKHNGLILKSSLLY
+307 KKHNGLILMSSLLY

-353 LVFTLQALTFALLIS
+353 LIFTLQALTFALLIS

-376 IGGIVNVVAL
+376 IGGVVNVVAL
-386 GGAFIPSMYLPE
+386 GSAFLCGAFIPSMYLPE

-427 TTLKPFITNIMMMLV
+427 TTLKPFIINIVIMLV

>member
-1 MKISEVD
+1 MTVFKTFWKI
-8 RTKLS
+8 
-13 PMMAQYMEI
+13 
-22 KDKYKEELVFYRL
+22 
-35 GDFYEM
+35 
-41 FFDDALIASRELEL
+41 
-55 TLTGRVA
+55 
-62 GLEEKVPMCGV
+62 
-73 PHNNVK
+73 
-79 PYIEKLVN
+79 VN
-87 KGYRVAIC
+87 KY
-95 EQLEDPRFT
+95 
-104 KGMVKR
+104 
-110 GIVDVIS
+110 
-117 KGTIADNDLLNDLD
+117 KGTIILYTVMLISFGGINLVSNDTTTTFTSTLPNIAIVNNDQK
-131 SSYIASILFFSDIIV
+131 SV
-146 LTILDIST
+146 LTNNLIS
-154 GYLATLSIENDEEK
+154 YLSENSKVVDIENDEEK

-186 NYTNDVLKGMNPT
+186 NYTNDVLKGMTPT

-307 KKHNGLILKSSLLY
+307 KKHSGLILKSSLLY

-334 ILLGKSVLN
+334 ILLGKSLLN
-343 TRGLLLSLNT
+343 IRGLLLILNT
-353 LVFTLQALTFALLIS
+353 LIFTLQALTFALLIS

-386 GGAFIPSMYLPE
+386 GSAFLCGAFIPSMYLPE

>member
-1 MKISEVD
+1 MTVFKTFWKI
-8 RTKLS
+8 
-13 PMMAQYMEI
+13 
-22 KDKYKEELVFYRL
+22 
-35 GDFYEM
+35 
-41 FFDDALIASRELEL
+41 
-55 TLTGRVA
+55 
-62 GLEEKVPMCGV
+62 
-73 PHNNVK
+73 
-79 PYIEKLVN
+79 VN
-87 KGYRVAIC
+87 KY
-95 EQLEDPRFT
+95 
-104 KGMVKR
+104 
-110 GIVDVIS
+110 
-117 KGTIADNDLLNDLD
+117 KGTIILYTVMLISFGGINLASNDTTTTFTSTLPNIAIVNNDQK
-131 SSYIASILFFSDIIV
+131 SV
-146 LTILDIST
+146 LTNNLIN
-154 GYLATLSIENDEEK
+154 YLSENSKVVDIENDEEK

-255 KVDTKSLSKVSRY
+255 KVDTKSFSKVSRY

-307 KKHNGLILKSSLLY
+307 KKHSGLILKSSLLY

-334 ILLGKSVLN
+334 ILLGKSLLN
-343 TRGLLLSLNT
+343 IRGLLLLLNT
-353 LVFTLQALTFALLIS
+353 LIFTLQALTFALLIS

-386 GGAFIPSMYLPE
+386 GSAFLCGAFIPSMYLPE

>member
-1 MKISEVD
+1 MTVFKTFWKI
-8 RTKLS
+8 
-13 PMMAQYMEI
+13 
-22 KDKYKEELVFYRL
+22 
-35 GDFYEM
+35 
-41 FFDDALIASRELEL
+41 
-55 TLTGRVA
+55 
-62 GLEEKVPMCGV
+62 
-73 PHNNVK
+73 
-79 PYIEKLVN
+79 VN
-87 KGYRVAIC
+87 KY
-95 EQLEDPRFT
+95 
-104 KGMVKR
+104 
-110 GIVDVIS
+110 
-117 KGTIADNDLLNDLD
+117 KGTIILYTVMLISFGGINLASNDTTTTFTSTLPNIAIVNNDQN
-131 SSYIASILFFSDIIV
+131 SV
-146 LTILDIST
+146 LTNNLIS
-154 GYLATLSIENDEEK
+154 YLSENSKVVDIENDEEK

-199 IDIKSTNDY
+199 INIKSTNDY

-307 KKHNGLILKSSLLY
+307 KKHSGLILKSSLLY

-334 ILLGKSVLN
+334 ILLGKSLLN
-343 TRGLLLSLNT
+343 IRGLLLFLNT
-353 LVFTLQALTFALLIS
+353 LIFTLQTLTFALLIS

-386 GGAFIPSMYLPE
+386 GSAFLCGAFIPSMYLPE

-427 TTLKPFITNIMMMLV
+427 TTLKPFIANIMMMLV

-449 LNNFVIKNKRK
+449 LNNFVIKNRR
-460 A
+460 

>member
-1 MKISEVD
+1 MTVFKTFWKI
-8 RTKLS
+8 
-13 PMMAQYMEI
+13 
-22 KDKYKEELVFYRL
+22 
-35 GDFYEM
+35 
-41 FFDDALIASRELEL
+41 
-55 TLTGRVA
+55 
-62 GLEEKVPMCGV
+62 
-73 PHNNVK
+73 
-79 PYIEKLVN
+79 VN
-87 KGYRVAIC
+87 KY
-95 EQLEDPRFT
+95 
-104 KGMVKR
+104 
-110 GIVDVIS
+110 
-117 KGTIADNDLLNDLD
+117 KGTIILYTVMLISFGGINLVSNDTTTIFTSTLPNIAIVNNDQK
-131 SSYIASILFFSDIIV
+131 SV
-146 LTILDIST
+146 LTNNLIS
-154 GYLATLSIENDEEK
+154 YLSENSKVVDIENDEEK

-307 KKHNGLILKSSLLY
+307 KKHSGLILKSSLLY

-334 ILLGKSVLN
+334 ILLGKSLLN
-343 TRGLLLSLNT
+343 IRGLLLLLNT
-353 LVFTLQALTFALLIS
+353 LIFTLQALTFALLIS

-386 GGAFIPSMYLPE
+386 GSAFLCGAFIPSMYLPE

>member
-1 MKISEVD
+1 MTVFKTFWKI
-8 RTKLS
+8 
-13 PMMAQYMEI
+13 
-22 KDKYKEELVFYRL
+22 
-35 GDFYEM
+35 
-41 FFDDALIASRELEL
+41 
-55 TLTGRVA
+55 
-62 GLEEKVPMCGV
+62 
-73 PHNNVK
+73 
-79 PYIEKLVN
+79 VN
-87 KGYRVAIC
+87 KY
-95 EQLEDPRFT
+95 
-104 KGMVKR
+104 
-110 GIVDVIS
+110 
-117 KGTIADNDLLNDLD
+117 KGTIILYTVMLISFGGINLASNDTTTTFTSTLPNIAIVNNDQK
-131 SSYIASILFFSDIIV
+131 SV
-146 LTILDIST
+146 LTNNLIS
-154 GYLATLSIENDEEK
+154 YLSENSKVVDIENDEEK

-307 KKHNGLILKSSLLY
+307 KKHSGLILKSSLLY
-321 ALIVWVLFSLLAI
+321 ALIVWALFSLLAI

-343 TRGLLLSLNT
+343 TRGLLLILNT

-386 GGAFIPSMYLPE
+386 GSAFLCGAFIPSMYLPE

-413 NSNDLVTSLEVINL
+413 NSNNLVTSLEVINL
-427 TTLKPFITNIMMMLV
+427 TTLKPFITNIMIMLV